1 MYSDQA
7 EQFDE
12 NALLASCALRF
23 DGPAYL
29 RDHPQFKHQKALE
42 QFFVTGQWPKP
53 VEERMAIFFLLQLCS
68 AEAKNSKY
76 WRAYRE
82 LFLSLNRTEVPP
94 RYLRE
99 EYWLNWRQKYNQVL
113 NYAIAYVQDIHDR
126 TVYEKTAMP
135 AEEPPMAELVEEK
148 PRASWFARL
157 WKSDSSQGS
166 SG

>member
-1 MYSDQA
+1 MIRDYS

-23 DGPAYL
+23 DGPRYL
-29 RDHPQFKHQKALE
+29 RDHPHFKHQKALE
-42 QFFVTGQWPKP
+42 QFFASGEWPKP

-82 LFLSLNRTEVPP
+82 LFLTLNRTEVPA

-99 EYWLNWRQKYNQVL
+99 EYWLQWRQKYNQVL
-113 NYAIAYVQDIHDR
+113 NYAVAFIREIHEQTEYDL
-126 TVYEKTAMP
+126 TP
-135 AEEPPMAELVEEK
+135 AKQAVEEPPMAEEER

-157 WKSDSSQGS
+157 WKSEDSSQG
-166 SG
+166 